1 MPLSANP
8 SVTVHLKIVNSFAK
22 NPQLSSKIMF
32 NVHVEE
38 LTVLNAKSNHINQQ
52 LVFKYKSGAKLPIN
66 KKIINFGSKNT
77 PENVQLVNNQC
88 KNMSVVIM

>member
-38 LTVLNAKSNHINQQ
+38 LTVSNAKNNPINLQ
-52 LVFKYKSGAKLPIN
+52 LVFKYRNGAKLPIN
-66 KKIINFGSKNT
+66 KKIMNFGLKNT
-77 PENVQLVNNQC
+77 PKNVQLVNNQC